1 MSSLELGRYDEGM
14 AILLSIK
21 SLATAD
27 WKQLKGAEATY
38 VGIDFGTSTT
48 VVSYSYYDEL
58 LDSIKCD
65 VIPIRQKEYDGA
77 MSKSEKLPTV
87 IALYDNQILVGT
99 GASSLKYELEKNKDI
114 WYSFKMELGEDLG
127 PKYYNST
134 LNREKSIQIQ
144 NAKDAT
150 SVFFRFLKKEIENF
164 VHTKGLNDNIKY
176 AVSIPASF
184 EANQRRDL
192 IEALSI
198 NQIDVSKQALIDEPN
213 AAFLSYILDSD
224 TFGEAITIPNGI
236 NPKML
241 VFDFG
246 AGTCDISILEIGVN
260 RKGVYSKNLSISK
273 FEKLGGDD
281 IDRYIAYNILYPELL
296 VQNGLDSDDFI
307 MSEKRKIVNNLLVF
321 AEKLKIGMCKAI
333 NLIWEKYDLSTIA
346 QEYTIVVKDIHIE
359 SSKGVLSSSEMQMTS
374 IQFAEVMKVFTR
386 KTGGV
391 IKDGQEYN
399 SIYQSIKSSIKKSGL
414 STSDIDYVLF
424 IGGSS
429 MNPYVQASLKK
440 WLPNSKLLLPC
451 DTQEHVSKG
460 ASIHSLIYN
469 ALGLNIVQPITS
481 EPICVVTQNNELLT
495 LVPAGMTMPT
505 DIIEIDNLAV
515 ARNGQQIIEI
525 PICISNENK
534 LLTNLVITS
543 ENPDGFSMDS
553 PVKLILELTADKLL
567 TVRAEVEKQICWV
580 NAINPFANKELTT
593 QERIALKAEKD
604 AYRKAAENHGRL
616 PKKSLMEL
624 AKAYEEAKMNINA
637 AEAYEEC
644 NELYPKSVSS
654 NRIGICYSNAQNW
667 RKALYYGEMDYEEN
681 RNSTSAF
688 NLGYRYKN
696 VDTFKYLKYINEALD
711 LSPDKPHALFELG
724 RYEKAHGKEAAGE
737 AKIRKAYNIWK
748 SKYDA
753 GTLSEVDYT
762 WLPSAATELG
772 YLAFAEEVREK
783 SNKMLNNSFYNSEN
797 TTVIKESD
805 L

>member
-1 MSSLELGRYDEGM
+1 MV
-14 AILLSIK
+14 
-21 SLATAD
+21 TAD
-27 WKQLKGAEATY
+27 WKQLEGEEATY

-48 VVSYSYYDEL
+48 VVSYSYYDEQS
-58 LDSIKCD
+58 DTVKCD

-77 MSKSEKLPTV
+77 ISKSEKLPTV
-87 IALYDNQILVGT
+87 IALYDNQLLVGT
-99 GASSLKYELEKNKDI
+99 GASSLKYELEKNKNI

-127 PKYYNST
+127 PKYYNSA

-150 SVFFRFLKKEIENF
+150 SVFFGFLKEEIENF
-164 VHTKGLNDNIKY
+164 VHAKGLNDNIKY

-192 IEALSI
+192 IEALSV

-213 AAFLSYILDSD
+213 AAFLSYILDSKSS
-224 TFGEAITIPNGI
+224 FESITIPDGV

-246 AGTCDISILEIGVN
+246 AGTCDISILEIGAN

-296 VQNGLDSDDFI
+296 SQNGLDADCFI

-321 AEKLKIGMCKAI
+321 AENLKINMCKAI
-333 NLIWEKYDLSTIA
+333 NLIWEKYDLSTID
-346 QEYTIVVKDIHIE
+346 QEYTVVVKDIQIE
-359 SSKGVLSSSEMQMTS
+359 SSKGILSSGEMQMTS
-374 IQFAEVMKVFTR
+374 TQFAEVMKVFTR
-386 KTGGV
+386 KNGVV

-399 SIYQSIKSSIKKSGL
+399 SIYQSIKSSVKKAGL
-414 STSDIDYVLF
+414 SASDIDYVLF

-429 MNPYVQASLKK
+429 MNPYVQASIKK
-440 WLPNSKLLLPC
+440 WLSHSKLLLPC

-505 DIIEIDNLAV
+505 DIIEINNLAV
-515 ARNGQQIIEI
+515 ARNGQQIVEI

-534 LLTNLVITS
+534 LLTNLIITS
-543 ENPDGFSMDS
+543 ENPNGFSMDS
-553 PVKLILELTADKLL
+553 PVKLVLELTADKLL

-580 NAINPFANKELTT
+580 KAINPFANKELTT
-593 QERIALKAEKD
+593 QERAALKAEKE
-604 AYRKAAENHGRL
+604 AYRKAVENHGIL
-616 PKKSLMEL
+616 PKNSLLEL

-637 AEAYEEC
+637 AETYEEC
-644 NELYPKSVSS
+644 NELYPKSVNS
-654 NRIGICYSNAQNW
+654 NRIGNCYYNAQILK
-667 RKALYYGEMDYEEN
+667 KALYYGEMDYKEN

-696 VDTFKYLKYINEALD
+696 IDISKYLKYINESLA

-724 RYEKAHGKEAAGE
+724 RYEKTHGKEAEGE

-748 SKYDA
+748 SRYDA
-753 GTLSEVDYT
+753 GTLSKVDYT

-772 YLAFAEEVREK
+772 YFAFAEEVGKKGNEI
-783 SNKMLNNSFYNSEN
+783 LNNGFYNVEN